1 METWIEDANTGL
13 PVLGEPE
20 RFEDYYIRQTSGY
33 LYYAKGGKNLLEA
46 REVTSLRLTDMTPG
60 DVFYL

>member
-1 METWIEDANTGL
+1 VKLISQDL
-13 PVLGEPE
+13 Y
-20 RFEDYYIRQTSGY
+20 EDYYSRITFGP
-33 LYYAKGGKNLLEA
+33 LYYAKTNTNLLEA